1 MGSKIIYDNLGAL
14 VLHMDIAPFE
24 VLVAMSLVAV
34 IRSKVAHFD
43 NRTGR
48 DCAQTT
54 AQQENRSIPNLCM
67 VITHKIILEKCI
79 LPPQPLKCTI
89 KH

>member
-34 IRSKVAHFD
+34 IRSKVAH
-43 NRTGR
+43 T
-48 DCAQTT
+48 
-54 AQQENRSIPNLCM
+54 L
-67 VITHKIILEKCI
+67 ITEQGGIVHK
-79 LPPQPLKCTI
+79 PLHNKKTDQFLI
-89 KH
+89 GVW